1 MECISERSIKEEK
14 ETPVITR
21 SRATTCD
28 HGEPEIELPPVKR
41 RKSKGSTIPEPNVS
55 KENSSAEH
63 VNLTVDVVPETV
75 IETEPLI

>member
-1 MECISERSIKEEK
+1 VECISERSIKEEK

-21 SRATTCD
+21 SRATARD